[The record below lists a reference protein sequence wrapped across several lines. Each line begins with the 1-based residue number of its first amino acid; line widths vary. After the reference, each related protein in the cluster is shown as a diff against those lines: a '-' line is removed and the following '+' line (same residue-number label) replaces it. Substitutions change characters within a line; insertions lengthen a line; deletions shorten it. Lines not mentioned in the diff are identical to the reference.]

1 MSGVS
6 WGIVGR
12 PPSTLALSLSKGERS
27 GQAFRAR
34 RGPER
39 PALLLFLLLV
49 ATTAFAQGRQW
60 PTERPPSALAARD
73 IKFPPYE
80 LQTLPNGLQVVAV
93 LHHEQPVVNMR
104 LLIRAGAAAD
114 PKNKLGLAHMAAS
127 LLDQGTKTRSASE
140 LNDEIDFLGGAMGA
154 GAGTDLTFVNI
165 IVMKDSFEKGM
176 RMLSDITRNP
186 AFAQGE
192 IERQRQQTLSGLRV
206 SLEDPEYIANSVFDR
221 LVYGF
226 HPYGLPETG
235 TPETVSSITRD
246 DLVAFHQQ
254 YFAPNNAILAIVG
267 DVTAEETFTITK
279 KVFTDWDK
287 RDLSTQQYIDPPDP
301 TRRVI
306 VVNKP
311 DAVQTEVRVGHIGIP
326 RKHPDYMAVNLAIR
340 ILGGEGSNR
349 LHQVLR
355 TQRGLTYGAQ
365 ANMDTLKETGDFEA
379 ETNTRSEATG
389 EVLRLIVD
397 EFWRIQRERVSEY
410 ELADAKAYLT
420 GSFPLTIE
428 TPASIAMQVVNVLF
442 YGLPL
447 EQLQTFRERV
457 SAVTVDDIQRVARDF
472 LRPDRL
478 SVVLVGN
485 ASAFTSQLKG
495 VGFGTYETVE
505 LGDLDLTAA
514 NFKRGTVRAGQA
526 DHVAIV
532 GRPFSAFATLR
543 RTRHSLGGG
552 GQGRRRGPERPAL
565 QPSLLGIFTPAYR
578 AADQQSTVAPQEGWA
593 EQAAVVGRP
602 FSAFATLRRTRHS
615 LGGGGQGRR
624 RGPEKPALQ
633 SPLLGIVRP
642 AYSAADQQSTLA
654 PQEGEKAKALLD
666 QAIAAKGGLEKLRA
680 IKTIVATQTM
690 KNPDAEGRTSDTTSY
705 IQYPDRFRIETKMQE
720 GTIVQAFDGTQA
732 WTRDPRGVRE
742 MPEQLARTARDSLRR
757 DTVLLLLAAKDGKL
771 TPRILPDV
779 KDASGHVDH
788 ALEVSGPDLNPVVLY
803 IDPATSLI
811 RKQVFTGEGQ
821 GRPLIEEQFS
831 DYRLVDGVQIA
842 FTASRKVGPQTV
854 ERRASAIKINSPIDP
869 TLFKRPA
876 S

>member
-1 MSGVS
+1 MIRRSA
-6 WGIVGR
+6 
-12 PPSTLALSLSKGERS
+12 AL
-27 GQAFRAR
+27 
-34 RGPER
+34 
-39 PALLLFLLLV
+39 
-49 ATTAFAQGRQW
+49 TAFAKAAAVKTGCATAAIVLAAAAAFAQTRQW
-60 PTERPPSALAARD
+60 PSERPPGPLAARE

-104 LLIRAGAAAD
+104 LLIRAGAASD
-114 PKNKLGLAHMAAS
+114 PKNKLGIAHMAAS
-127 LLDQGTKTRSASE
+127 LLDQGTKAKSASE

-165 IVMKDSFEKGM
+165 VVMKDSFEKGM
-176 RMLSDITRNP
+176 RMLSDMARDP
-186 AFAQGE
+186 GFAQAE

-206 SLEDPEYIANSVFDR
+206 SLEDPEYVANSVFDR

-235 TPETVSSITRD
+235 TPETVGSITRD
-246 DLVAFHQQ
+246 DLVAYHQKF
-254 YFAPNNAILAIVG
+254 FAPNNAILAIVG
-267 DVTAEETFTITK
+267 DVTAEEAFNTAK
-279 KVFTDWDK
+279 KVFADWEK
-287 RDLSTQQYIDPPDP
+287 RDLSAQKYIDPPDP

-306 VVNKP
+306 VINKP
-311 DAVQTEVRVGHIGIP
+311 DAVQTEVRVGHLGIP
-326 RKHPDYMAVNLAIR
+326 RKHRDYMAVNLAIR

-365 ANMDTLKETGDFEA
+365 ANMDTLKETGDFQA

-397 EFWRIQRERVSEY
+397 EFWRLQRERVSEY

-428 TPASIAMQVVNVLF
+428 TPESIAMQVVNVLF

-447 EQLQTFRERV
+447 EELQTFRERV
-457 SAVTVDDIQRVARDF
+457 NAVTVDDIQRVAREY

-485 ASAFTSQLKG
+485 ASAFGSQLKG

-514 NFKRGTVRAGQA
+514 NFKRGAARAAVGGPDAAGA
-526 DHVAIV
+526 DQRV
-532 GRPFSAFATLR
+532 GP
-543 RTRHSLGGG
+543 GGH
-552 GQGRRRGPERPAL
+552 RGPPLR
-565 QPSLLGIFTPAYR
+565 YV
-578 AADQQSTVAPQEGWA
+578 DDNQQST
-593 EQAAVVGRP
+593 
-602 FSAFATLRRTRHS
+602 
-615 LGGGGQGRR
+615 
-624 RGPEKPALQ
+624 
-633 SPLLGIVRP
+633 I
-642 AYSAADQQSTLA
+642 A
-654 PQEGEKAKALLD
+654 PQEGEKAKTLLD
-666 QAIAAKGGLEKLRA
+666 QAIAAKGGLEKLRG
-680 IKTIVATQTM
+680 IKTIVAAQTM
-690 KNPDAEGRTSDTTSY
+690 KNPDAEGRVTETTSY
-705 IQYPDRFRIETKMQE
+705 IQYPDRFRIETKVPDGMV
-720 GTIVQAFDGTQA
+720 VQAYDGTEA
-732 WTRDPRGVRE
+732 WTREPRSTRPRIL
-742 MPEQLARTARDSLRR
+742 PEQLARNARDSLRR
-757 DTVLLLLAAKDGKL
+757 DTLLLLLAAKDGKL

-779 KDASGHVDH
+779 KDASGRVDH

-803 IDPATSLI
+803 IDPATSLV
-811 RKQVFTGEGQ
+811 RKQVFAGEGP

-831 DYRLVDGVQIA
+831 DYRPVDGIQLA

-854 ERRASAIKINSPIDP
+854 ERRASSIKINPPIDP